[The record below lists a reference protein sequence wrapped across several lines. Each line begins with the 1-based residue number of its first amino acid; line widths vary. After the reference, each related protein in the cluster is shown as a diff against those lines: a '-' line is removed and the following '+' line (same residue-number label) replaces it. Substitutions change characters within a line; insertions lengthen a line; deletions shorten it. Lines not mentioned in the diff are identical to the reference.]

1 MRSWGPRPSG
11 LGQPRAL
18 APSRSGPRP
27 QYPALREAPSQA
39 QRCLSPRTPGPSA
52 RQGLYV
58 DGQAA
63 VCRRPQPPSEA
74 WLATL
79 QFPGVP
85 GNVPW
90 RVVSPTHRSSS
101 RNSPHSPARVHT
113 DTHHTDTHHTHHTH
127 TTHIH
132 TIHYT
137 HHTHTERI
145 AHTPRCRAF
154 PQPRGRGTGPEPSD
168 PGPVTTLPRR
178 LCCTHVRRAPPHGA
192 LRAWRPCAPQRLLG
206 VVGVRHAHARVPQRP
221 TGDPLWQWS
230 FRGRRVGSAF
240 WPFVGPPVRPSPL
253 CHPRDPQLGAA
264 KPEAWSARAD
274 PGGVTD
280 RLAGRAMGRERSR
293 TRPAPAEPA

>member
-1 MRSWGPRPSG
+1 MRSWGPQPSS

-132 TIHYT
+132 TPHITHQRPHTYPPHRHTHHTDIHLS
-137 HHTHTERI
+137 HHTHTHYTL
-145 AHTPRCRAF
+145 HTLHTHHTRTTHTLNGSHTHPDAGHFRSLGGE
-154 PQPRGRGTGPEPSD
+154 GRGQSPAI
-168 PGPVTTLPRR
+168 L
-178 LCCTHVRRAPPHGA
+178 AP
-192 LRAWRPCAPQRLLG
+192 
-206 VVGVRHAHARVPQRP
+206 
-221 TGDPLWQWS
+221 
-230 FRGRRVGSAF
+230 
-240 WPFVGPPVRPSPL
+240 
-253 CHPRDPQLGAA
+253 
-264 KPEAWSARAD
+264 
-274 PGGVTD
+274 
-280 RLAGRAMGRERSR
+280 
-293 TRPAPAEPA
+293 

>member
-1 MRSWGPRPSG
+1 M
-11 LGQPRAL
+11 
-18 APSRSGPRP
+18 
-27 QYPALREAPSQA
+27 
-39 QRCLSPRTPGPSA
+39 
-52 RQGLYV
+52 

-132 TIHYT
+132 TPHITHQRPHTYTPHTSRTKDHTHTHHTHHTDTHTTQIYTTHTTHIHTIHYT

-192 LRAWRPCAPQRLLG
+192 LRPGAPARRKGSWELWASVTRMRASRSAPRAILCG
-206 VVGVRHAHARVPQRP
+206 SGLSVGGGSVRHSGPSSV
-221 TGDPLWQWS
+221 
-230 FRGRRVGSAF
+230 RRSA
-240 WPFVGPPVRPSPL
+240 PHLCATLATLSSGRPSP
-253 CHPRDPQLGAA
+253 R
-264 KPEAWSARAD
+264 
-274 PGGVTD
+274 PG
-280 RLAGRAMGRERSR
+280 RPAR
-293 TRPAPAEPA
+293 TREA

>member
-1 MRSWGPRPSG
+1 MRSWGPQPSS

-90 RVVSPTHRSSS
+90 RVVSTQTHT
-101 RNSPHSPARVHT
+101 PHRYTPHT
-113 DTHHTDTHHTHHTH
+113 PHTYTLYPTH
-127 TTHIH
+127 TTHAPH
-132 TIHYT
+132 T

-154 PQPRGRGTGPEPSD
+154 PQPSGRGTGPEPSD

-192 LRAWRPCAPQRLLG
+192 LRAWRSCAAQRLLG

-221 TGDPLWQWS
+221 TGDP
-230 FRGRRVGSAF
+230 
-240 WPFVGPPVRPSPL
+240 
-253 CHPRDPQLGAA
+253 
-264 KPEAWSARAD
+264 
-274 PGGVTD
+274 
-280 RLAGRAMGRERSR
+280 
-293 TRPAPAEPA
+293 